1 MNSMLSLYDLASSV
15 QMDQKEKDKQRSSF
29 VYGSTKIENDKVTKE
44 IVKEAERKIASSG
57 K

>member
-1 MNSMLSLYDLASSV
+1 MNSMSSLYDLASSV
-15 QMDQKEKDKQRSSF
+15 QMDQTEKDKQRSSF

>member
-1 MNSMLSLYDLASSV
+1 MNSMSTLYDLASSV
-15 QMDQKEKDKQRSSF
+15 QMDQTEKDKQRSSF

-44 IVKEAERKIASSG
+44 IVREAERKIASSG